1 MSDPNLAHQWAY
13 TFLTQLRSL
22 GVERVFVAP
31 GSRST
36 VLALQAFNLFGKNY
50 ITHFDERGLG
60 FLALGAAKASRRPTC
75 IITTSGTAVANLLPA
90 VIEARYSH
98 VPLMIISADR
108 PPEMQQRGCNQT
120 IDQKAIFGS
129 HALAYHEIRPP
140 DETIPLVDI
149 QTLAISA
156 WRDATRPGNEGAVQI
171 NWMFREPFFA
181 SESAD
186 ASVPLDTPTP
196 LTVTSATPLTS
207 PDLEMLK
214 EIIATTTRGI
224 CVVGS
229 LESPEEAA
237 AARSFVARLGWIT
250 FADSLSQIRQD
261 NELKGLMTY
270 GDMSLLA
277 SLSEELQPDTILH
290 IGGRLVSKRI
300 SALLAPSAKAK
311 VVSVSSSSDYFNP
324 NDGIQTRL
332 VTPLRALEKIAIS
345 IPQEPLFRESLIA
358 RNSKVAST
366 LNELLADCKGEIS
379 EPALLR
385 ALSLYTPSTHTLM
398 LGNSMPIRD
407 FEMFAAVRSDA
418 PRTIAN
424 RGASGIDG
432 IIATACG
439 AAFGGEAPL
448 TLVIGDLSTL
458 HDLNSLSLARSVTT
472 PLPMI
477 IINNDGGGI
486 FSLLPVS
493 KTEHFEPLF
502 GTPHGLRFEELARGF
517 GLPYTAPSSMEEFIR
532 AYRNATSHR
541 GASVIEVTTNRNA
554 NADLHRAISKEISK
568 TLSAIR

>member
-1 MSDPNLAHQWAY
+1 MSDPNLAHRWAY

-36 VLALQAFNLFGKNY
+36 VLALQAFNLFGKNL

-60 FLALGAAKASRRPTC
+60 FLALGAAKASRKATC

-98 VPLMIISADR
+98 VPLIILSADR
-108 PPEMQQRGCNQT
+108 PPEMQDRGCNQT
-120 IDQKAIFGS
+120 IDQKAIFGT

-140 DETIPLVDI
+140 EETVPLEDL
-149 QTLAISA
+149 QTWAISA
-156 WRDATRPGNEGAVQI
+156 WHDATRPRNEGAVQV

-186 ASVPLDTPTP
+186 ASVPLDTPAP
-196 LTVTSATPLTS
+196 LTITSTTPPAS
-207 PDLEMLK
+207 PDLETLA
-214 EIIATTTRGI
+214 EILSTTTRGI
-224 CVVGS
+224 CVVGA

-237 AARSFVARLGWIT
+237 AARSFVAKLGWVT
-250 FADSLSQIRQD
+250 FADSLSQLRQD
-261 NELKGLMTY
+261 NELNGLMSY

-277 SLSEELQPDTILH
+277 SLPGDLQPDTILH

-300 SALLAPSAKAK
+300 STLLAPSAKAK

-324 NDGIQTRL
+324 NDGIQRRI
-332 VTPLRALEKIAIS
+332 VAPLEGLTTIAVS
-345 IPQEPLFRESLIA
+345 APQDSEFQASLST
-358 RNSKVAST
+358 RNSKVGSSMEK
-366 LNELLADCKGEIS
+366 LFGELEGELS

-385 ALSLYTPSTHTLM
+385 ALSLHTPNSHTLM

-407 FEMFAAVRSDA
+407 FEMFAVTRSGA

-439 AAFGGEAPL
+439 AALGGKTPV
-448 TLVIGDLSTL
+448 TLVVGDLSAL
-458 HDLNSLSLARSVTT
+458 HDLNSLALARSVKT
-472 PLPMI
+472 PFPI
-477 IINNDGGGI
+477 IVINNDGGGI

-502 GTPHGLRFEELARGF
+502 GTPHGLRFHEITRGF
-517 GLPYTAPSSMEEFIR
+517 GIPYTNPSSMEEFMR
-532 AYRNATSHR
+532 AYQNATSHQ
-541 GASVIEVTTNRNA
+541 GASVIEVTTNRHA
-554 NADLHRAISKEISK
+554 NAELHRAISKEIATSLS
-568 TLSAIR
+568 TLR